1 MRCRVVS
8 YLRFI
13 YLNRKVKM
21 DKFAEI
27 AACSVVLSRLTE
39 AKILEWTEKRQ
50 NNGLD
55 ANLSNPDEDQL
66 PSEVQKI
73 IQPNGNESGVR

>member
-1 MRCRVVS
+1 
-8 YLRFI
+8 
-13 YLNRKVKM
+13 M

-27 AACSVVLSRLTE
+27 GPCSVVLSRLTE

-73 IQPNGNESGVR
+73 IHPNGNESGVR